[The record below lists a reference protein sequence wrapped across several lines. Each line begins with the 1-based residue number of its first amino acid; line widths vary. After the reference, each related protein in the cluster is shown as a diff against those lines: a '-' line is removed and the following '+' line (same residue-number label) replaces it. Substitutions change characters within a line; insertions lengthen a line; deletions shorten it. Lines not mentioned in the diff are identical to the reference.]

1 MHYIYN
7 YKCVGEE
14 TTQIK
19 NPPGNYIL
27 FYPRPKLKSSTGNYL
42 AVMCMLYINPFRHVC
57 SAPAENL

>member
-1 MHYIYN
+1 MHYMYIYN

-19 NPPGNYIL
+19 KL
-27 FYPRPKLKSSTGNYL
+27 HTVLPRPKLKSSTGNYL
-42 AVMCMLYINPFRHVC
+42 AVICKLYISPFQHVC